1 MSKHHLDMLEFYIAS
16 HINMKNLNSKDKT
29 DIEDKIYIEALR
41 TKLGISNTRKKN
53 EARKNRK

>member
-1 MSKHHLDMLEFYIAS
+1 MSKHQLELLEFYIAS
-16 HINMKNLNSKDKT
+16 HVNMKNLNSKDKT
-29 DIEDKIYIEALR
+29 DVEDKIYIEALR